1 MNESFHK
8 KFLDAIVPLELY
20 SYEQRESKEVALAFL
35 VLRSACLKVNMI
47 ELVNH
52 INDGVDNL
60 SLVSQR
66 EQDFFSFFMRLTE
79 TIDSLFFND
88 DAGVSEIFRAFVVKG
103 RADDGSVTYLL
114 NIYKVL
120 FEEDVS
126 ESQLADVFEWLLLEL
141 YSSRGGAGME
151 FYTPRNLIDFA
162 IQLVMPE
169 IGESVYDPVCGT
181 GGFLVGVNNYLL
193 KQDST
198 ACTELFGRD
207 KSLYA
212 VKIALWNLYIHGCS
226 DFSVLLGDSLSE
238 STIDSFKKYDLI
250 LANPP
255 FSVKDWNWSSFVSSE
270 MSLYGS
276 PPRANAD
283 YAFLQHIIF
292 SLSERGRAA
301 VIVPAGV
308 LFRGGAE
315 KEIRKNII
323 NNNLIEMIVSLPA
336 GVIKGTGV
344 SLCMIF
350 LSKRSRPESIVFAG
364 LSSRLKKSRFESPA
378 FELNKLLELCKQRED
393 VAGSYRRVSVEEVEL
408 NDFDLSVSRYV
419 SNSATEERGVSE
431 VAEDYIRL
439 ENELRH
445 LQDEMK
451 NFLDDVFE

>member
-1 MNESFHK
+1 MGESFHK

-35 VLRSACLKVNMI
+35 VLRSACLRVNMV

-52 INDGVDNL
+52 INGGVDYL
-60 SLVSQR
+60 SLASQR

-103 RADDGSVTYLL
+103 RADDGSVTHLL

-120 FEEDVS
+120 FEEDIS
-126 ESQLADVFEWLLLEL
+126 ESQLADIFEWLLLEL

-169 IGESVYDPVCGT
+169 VGESVYDPVCGT
-181 GGFLVGVNNYLL
+181 GGFLVGVNHYLL

-212 VKIALWNLYIHGCS
+212 VKIAWWNLYIHGCS
-226 DFSVLLGDSLSE
+226 DFSVSLGDSLSG
-238 STIDSFKKYDLI
+238 STIDRFKKYDLI

-283 YAFLQHIIF
+283 YAFLQHVIF
-292 SLSERGRAA
+292 SLSDRGRAA

-315 KEIRKNII
+315 KEIRK
-323 NNNLIEMIVSLPA
+323 MIVSLPA

-350 LSKRSRPESIVFAG
+350 LSKRSRAGSIVFAG
-364 LSSRLKKSRFESPA
+364 LSNRLRKSRFESPA
-378 FELNKLLELCKQRED
+378 FELNKLIELCKRRED
-393 VAGSYRRVSVEEVEL
+393 VAGSYRRVSVEEIKL

-439 ENELRH
+439 ESELRY

-451 NFLDDVFE
+451 NFLDDVLE

>member
-1 MNESFHK
+1 MDESFHK

-35 VLRSACLKVNMI
+35 VLRSACLRVSVV

-52 INDGVDNL
+52 INGRMDYL
-60 SLVSQR
+60 SLASQR

-79 TIDSLFFND
+79 TIDSLFFNN

-103 RADDGSVTYLL
+103 RADDGSVTHLL
-114 NIYKVL
+114 NIYKML
-120 FEEDVS
+120 FQEDVS

-141 YSSRGGAGME
+141 YSSRGGGME

-162 IQLVMPE
+162 IQLVIPE

-181 GGFLVGVNNYLL
+181 GGFLVGVNRYLL
-193 KQDST
+193 KQNST
-198 ACTELFGRD
+198 AYTELFGRD
-207 KSLYA
+207 KNLYA
-212 VKIALWNLYIHGCS
+212 VKIALWNLYIHSCS
-226 DFSVLLGDSLSE
+226 DFSVSLGDSLSG
-238 STIDSFKKYDLI
+238 STIDRFKKYDLV

-255 FSVKDWNWSSFVSSE
+255 FSVKDWNWNSFISSE

-323 NNNLIEMIVSLPA
+323 NDNLIEMIVSLPA

-350 LSKRSRPESIVFAG
+350 LSKRSRSGSIVFAG
-364 LSSRLKKSRFESPA
+364 LSNRLKRSGFESPA
-378 FELNKLLELCKQRED
+378 LELNKLLELCKRRED
-393 VAGSYRRVSVEEVEL
+393 VAGSCRRVSVEEIEL

-419 SNSATEERGVSE
+419 SNSAAEERGVSE

-439 ENELRH
+439 ENELRY

-451 NFLDDVFE
+451 NFLDDVLE